1 MSPLPLHLRSR
12 LLAEC
17 LAAGGDE
24 EGAKAATEEAREC
37 AALAGSFELGV
48 YDAWSSKVVQESEMC
63 AEDLAVIAALRGS
76 NNCLVLLLHALVQQQ
91 LQPLVSQVCLRTALR
106 QSPLGHP
113 EEK

>member
-1 MSPLPLHLRSR
+1 MLQDSLRACPAGSLYARSMMSPLPLHLRSR

-63 AEDLAVIAALRGS
+63 AAWGALR
-76 NNCLVLLLHALVQQQ
+76 A
-91 LQPLVSQVCLRTALR
+91 VS
-106 QSPLGHP
+106 
-113 EEK
+113 